1 MEVHIYSV
9 QADSQSGN
17 IWVKHSD
24 NSRHQ
29 GSILGCTLFL
39 PYIND
44 LPDDVTCDIAIY
56 IDYSL
61 F

>member
-9 QADSQSGN
+9 QAESQGGN
-17 IWVKHSD
+17 IWVKHND
-24 NSRHQ
+24 NNRHQ
-29 GSILGCTLFL
+29 GSRLGRTLFL